1 MDKMCSSEDIYSMT
15 FQNSIGVPI
24 KITEKVILDLIKTK
38 EVQRLK
44 HIKQA
49 GITAYSKVYRGKHIQ
64 DRFEHSVHVMLLVR
78 HLRCNVLEQIRAL
91 LHDIGHTPFSHIGDL
106 LYGENF
112 HEIRIYDYLRGSQ
125 VEIVLKTHG
134 YSLDDACLETN
145 IVKAPR
151 PDINADR
158 LTYCLDTCLIFD
170 KLTIEDARNI
180 YDNIELNEDNIIR
193 FTDKDI
199 AEKSLK
205 QFMILAKSWVSEYNT
220 GLYYKFTK
228 IIEKSFQDKVFS
240 KFGFLDLKDDD
251 VVACLRDMYPL
262 EMKKLFETKFVYQY
276 SESEDRYKVKNKI
289 RFLDPLI
296 TLPYPNIRGN
306 RWETVRSS
314 KLFDWLQPQIDVMRS
329 NYSQYYIEDIEDIE
343 EEE

>member
-1 MDKMCSSEDIYSMT
+1 MCSQDDTYSMT

-91 LHDIGHTPFSHIGDL
+91 LHDVGHTPFSHIGDL
-106 LYGENF
+106 LYGKNF
-112 HEIRIYDYLRGSQ
+112 HEVRIYDYLRGSQ
-125 VEIVLKTHG
+125 VEMVLKKHG
-134 YSLDDACLETN
+134 YSLDDACFESN
-145 IVKAPR
+145 VVKAPR

-180 YDNIELNEDNIIR
+180 YDNIKLNENSVIC
-193 FTDKDI
+193 FTDKHI
-199 AEKSLK
+199 AVRALK

-228 IIEKSFQDKVFS
+228 LIEKSFQDKVFS
-240 KFGFLDLKDDD
+240 KFGFLYLKDDD
-251 VVACLRDMYPL
+251 VVACLRDKYPL

-276 SESEDRYKVKNKI
+276 SESEGRYQVNNKI

-296 TLPYPNIRGN
+296 TRLYSNIRGDS
-306 RWETVRSS
+306 WLTMRSS
-314 KLFDWLQPQIDVMRS
+314 QLFDWLQPQIDTLRS
-329 NYSQYYIEDIEDIE
+329 KYTQYYIEEIE
-343 EEE
+343 EED